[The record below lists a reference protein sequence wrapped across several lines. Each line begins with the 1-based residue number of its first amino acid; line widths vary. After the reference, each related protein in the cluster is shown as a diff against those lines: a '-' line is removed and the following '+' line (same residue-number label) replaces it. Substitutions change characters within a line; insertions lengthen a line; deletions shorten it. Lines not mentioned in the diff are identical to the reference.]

1 MPPDSMIK
9 FVIITKNSARWF
21 GVILDHYRLLGVE
34 PFIILDD
41 TSQDQTEFL
50 LRQKGIDYAKA
61 HADAP
66 RVEALV
72 KSVPLLVR
80 SDWVIRLDDDELPA
94 GWLCAWAALQ
104 ARRTDVIVFGFE
116 RRWIRLRADGQLDYS
131 NHPLIVSPEGVLD
144 AQWRMF
150 RPDVVQ
156 FRSDIHT
163 PGFYVPKGSL
173 IAPRRA
179 YIAHFS
185 WLTRSAQER
194 RQQIEDYDSQQPLA
208 GTRFGAI
215 KVWEDIDEQEH
226 RFAPIGGQEFNETAV
241 ELARTVP

>member
-1 MPPDSMIK
+1 MPHESTIK

-21 GVILDHYRLLGVE
+21 GVILDHYRQLGVE
-34 PFIILDD
+34 PLIILDD
-41 TSQDQTEFL
+41 TSHDQTEVL
-50 LRQKGIDYAKA
+50 LRQKGVDYVKA
-61 HADAP
+61 HADVP

-72 KSVPLLVR
+72 KSVPPLVR

-104 ARRTDVIVFGFE
+104 ARRTDAIVVGFE
-116 RRWIRLRADGQLDYS
+116 RRWVRLRLDGRLDYS
-131 NHPLIVSPEGVLD
+131 NHPLIVSPQGVLD

-163 PGFYVPKGSL
+163 PGFYIPKGSI

-179 YIAHFS
+179 YIAHFN
-185 WLTRSAQER
+185 WLVRSAQER
-194 RQQIEDYDSQQPLA
+194 RQQIDDYDGQRPLA

-215 KVWEDIDEQEH
+215 KVWEDINEEDH
-226 RFAPIGGQEFNETAV
+226 RFAPIGRKEFDETAA